1 MIFYYTLVFSA
12 SLLYLLFYK
21 KISEY
26 FLLIDNVDNERKIHT
41 IKTPR
46 SGGIFFFLSL
56 SIFFIFEFSN
66 ISSSGIFTSTR
77 SLISF
82 YFMSVSIFLIG
93 LYDDKFNL
101 SANKKFIFSS
111 IIIFTFLILDSSLII
126 TELRFSISDNA
137 IPLHDFGIY
146 FTLFCLLLLINAIN
160 MFDGMNLQVGL
171 YFLIFLTFFILN
183 SFLSVL
189 VVSLMIPLLFFLF
202 LNKTG
207 KIFLGDSG
215 SLICGILMGLIIIKT
230 YNLNYQIYCDQIFL
244 MLAIPGIDMLRLSIE
259 RLLKGK
265 SIFEPDNKHIHHI
278 MLKKVNFITASISMN
293 IFFIIIFFM
302 ILLEISSYF
311 ILFITLLFYTSILM
325 GGKYFSKS

>member
-1 MIFYYTLVFSA
+1 
-12 SLLYLLFYK
+12 
-21 KISEY
+21 
-26 FLLIDNVDNERKIHT
+26 
-41 IKTPR
+41 
-46 SGGIFFFLSL
+46 
-56 SIFFIFEFSN
+56 
-66 ISSSGIFTSTR
+66 
-77 SLISF
+77 
-82 YFMSVSIFLIG
+82 